1 MPSKI
6 FFQTS
11 GFIIVIVFFSL
22 INYSCTRKNG
32 KKEFVI
38 GYSQCTTHDAWRKYM
53 QKEMERELAF
63 HPEIK
68 LIVKDANLNS
78 EKQIEQIQEF
88 MNEKVDLLIASP
100 AGAEAITPII
110 NKVYAKG
117 IPVILVD
124 RGINSEDYTAFIGAS
139 NYKVGQEAGTYACSL
154 LKGQGNVLEIGGT
167 DVGSS
172 ADIGRHA
179 GFTDV
184 IKQHKGIK
192 YVARISEDWDSDSS
206 EAAKNLTDQLIK
218 DSNIQL
224 IYTQNDRI
232 GLGCYNI
239 CKKLGIADKIFIIG
253 TDGLPGHN
261 GGIDLVNRGELKA
274 TILYPTGGKEAIQTA
289 VNILEHKPYQKQNE
303 LFSNIIDSSNVSM
316 MNLQSQKTL
325 SLQNDIER
333 QQNRLEEQIKIYD
346 NQKTF
351 NNILLLALCLVVI
364 LGATV
369 YFSWRKNKRITN
381 RLRFQNDEISRQSLQ
396 LTEVSAKAE
405 QAHQAK
411 LNFFTNISHEFRT
424 PLTLIFAPLGELI
437 SNPRLQKET
446 KQTLQLV
453 EKNVMRLYRLV
464 TQLMDFRKIEFK
476 KMKLTVSENDLVSF
490 VQEIV
495 FSFNPLAKNK
505 NIDLKFFTSERSLFI
520 WFDMGMMDKV
530 IFNIISNA
538 FKFTKENG
546 NIYVSLSKKENIAV
560 ITIEDD
566 GIGMTREVIDHA
578 FEPFFQGEYENYK
591 GTGLGLALS
600 KELIELH
607 KGSITAKS
615 EKGKG
620 CVFEIKLQMGNSHF
634 EESEFGE
641 VSEELTSDKEH
652 NIYSRELYDIESL
665 EDTEDELIPKYQT
678 ILIIEDNDEMREYL
692 RSRLSHNYT
701 TIEAENSM
709 KALQM
714 AFDNVPDVILSDIVI
729 PGKNGLE
736 LTKIFKSDVRTSHI
750 PIILLTAK
758 DQDAQKIEGMEI
770 QADAYITKPFNLV
783 FLQKTIESLIKN
795 REKIKE
801 HYSGEIFSEEKFTVS
816 KKSDRKFLIDFTAIV
831 ENNLSNDHFGIND
844 ICAEMGITRIQ
855 LYRKIKALLN
865 TSVNEYIVTTRLQK
879 AKYYMH
885 HENLTI
891 SEIAFK
897 SGFSSAAYFAT
908 VFKSKFGVTPS
919 AFKEN

>member
-1 MPSKI
+1 M
-6 FFQTS
+6 
-11 GFIIVIVFFSL
+11 
-22 INYSCTRKNG
+22 
-32 KKEFVI
+32 I
-38 GYSQCTTHDAWRKYM
+38 GYSQCTTHDVWRKYM

-78 EKQIEQIQEF
+78 EKQIEQIKEF

-110 NKVYAKG
+110 NKVYASG

-124 RGINSEDYTAFIGAS
+124 RGINSEEYTAFIGAS
-139 NYKVGQEAGTYACSL
+139 NYKVGQQAGTYACSL
-154 LKGQGNVLEIGGT
+154 LKGQGNVLEIGGMDT
-167 DVGSS
+167 GSS

-179 GFTDV
+179 GFTDI

-192 YVARISEDWDSDSS
+192 YVARISEDWDSDSL
-206 EAAKNLTDQLIK
+206 EAAKDLTDQLTK
-218 DSNIQL
+218 YNNIQL

-239 CKKLGIADKIFIIG
+239 CKKLGIANKVFIIG
-253 TDGLPGHN
+253 TDGLPGPN
-261 GGIDLVNRGELKA
+261 GGIDLVNKGELKA

-303 LFSNIIDSSNVSM
+303 LFSSIIDSSNVSM
-316 MNLQSQKTL
+316 MSLQSQKTL

-333 QQNRLEEQIKIYD
+333 QQNKLEQQIRIYD

-364 LGATV
+364 LGTTV
-369 YFSWRKNKRITN
+369 YFSWRKNKRITK
-381 RLRFQNDEISRQSLQ
+381 RLRFQNEEISRQSLQ
-396 LTEVSAKAE
+396 LEEVSAKAE

-424 PLTLIFAPLGELI
+424 PLTLIFAPLGEII

-446 KQTLQLV
+446 RQTLQLV

-476 KMKLTVSENDLVSF
+476 KMKLNVSENDLVSF

-505 NIDLKFFTSERSLFI
+505 NIDLKFFTSERSLFV
-520 WFDMGMMDKV
+520 WFDPDMIDKV
-530 IFNIISNA
+530 IFNIISNS

-546 NIYVSLSKKENIAV
+546 NIYVSLSKKENCAA

-566 GIGMTREVIDHA
+566 GIGMKREVIDHA

-607 KGSITAKS
+607 KGVILVKS

-634 EESEFGE
+634 EKNEFGPTFE
-641 VSEELTSDKEH
+641 EITSEKEH
-652 NIYSRELYDIESL
+652 NIYSHELFNIQSL
-665 EDTEDELIPKYQT
+665 DEAEDQLSQKYQT

-709 KALQM
+709 NALQM
-714 AFDNVPDVILSDIVI
+714 AFDNVPDLILSDIVI

-736 LTKIFKSDVRTSHI
+736 LTRIFKSDVRTSHI

-758 DQDAQKIEGMEI
+758 DQEAQKIEGMDI

-783 FLQKTIESLIKN
+783 FLQKTIESLLKN

-801 HYSGEIFSEEKFTVS
+801 HYSGEIFSGEKFTVS
-816 KKSDRKFLIDFTAIV
+816 KKTDRKFLIDFTAIV
-831 ENNLSNDHFGIND
+831 ENNLSNDRFGVND
-844 ICAEMGITRIQ
+844 ICIEMGITRVQ

-865 TSVNEYIVTTRLQK
+865 TSVNEYIVTARLQK
-879 AKYYMH
+879 AKYYMQ

-897 SGFSSAAYFAT
+897 TGFSSAAYFST
-908 VFKSKFGVTPS
+908 VFKSKFGCTPS
-919 AFKEN
+919 TFKNN